1 MDKEKL
7 LELEGVSEDTIKEF
21 QDAKGDDDDEGG

>member
-7 LELEGVSEDTIKEF
+7 LELEGVSENTLKEF

>member
-7 LELEGVSEDTIKEF
+7 LELDGVSEETLKEF
-21 QDAKGDDDDEGG
+21 QDAKGDDEDEGG

>member
-7 LELEGVSEDTIKEF
+7 LELDGVSEDTIKEF
-21 QDAKGDDDDEGG
+21 QDAKGEDEDESG

>member
-7 LELEGVSEDTIKEF
+7 LELEGVSKDTLKEF
-21 QDAKGDDDDEGG
+21 QDAKGDDEDEGR

>member
-7 LELEGVSEDTIKEF
+7 LELEGVSENTIKEF
-21 QDAKGDDDDEGG
+21 QDARGDDDDEGG

>member
-7 LELEGVSEDTIKEF
+7 LELEGVSEETLKNLEGG
-21 QDAKGDDDDEGG
+21 KGDDENEG

>member
-7 LELEGVSEDTIKEF
+7 LELDGVSEDTLKEF
-21 QDAKGDDDDEGG
+21 QDAKGDNEDEGG

>member
-7 LELEGVSEDTIKEF
+7 LELDGVSEDTIKEF
-21 QDAKGDDDDEGG
+21 QDAKGDDDGEGG

>member
-7 LELEGVSEDTIKEF
+7 LELDGVSEETLKEF
-21 QDAKGDDDDEGG
+21 QDAKGDDEDEGR

>member
-7 LELEGVSEDTIKEF
+7 LELDGVSEDTIKEF
-21 QDAKGDDDDEGG
+21 QYAKGDDENECG

>member
-7 LELEGVSEDTIKEF
+7 LELEGVSEDTFKEF